1 MRKIALTLLLLVA
14 AASAE
19 ARCCYYRGGWVGPAL
34 LGGVIGYELSRPS
47 VIVQQPIVVQQPVVT
62 QLPPAPYGYHYQ
74 LMVNPQNNFQQW
86 VLVPN

>member
-1 MRKIALTLLLLVA
+1 MRKIAFTLLLLVA

-19 ARCCYYRGGWVGPAL
+19 ARCCYRGGWVGPAL